1 MQVATDRLRW
11 QQQSPSSP
19 SPPQEDGKTREE
31 EEGVASA
38 PEREGQCVQYVSV
51 DPAPAWEEGGKA
63 AASVNTNVEGT
74 EVMDVTDVA
83 QLRRLLLDTSL
94 SLFLR

>member
-19 SPPQEDGKTREE
+19 SPPQKDGKTREE

-94 SLFLR
+94 SLFHR